1 MVAGDLEF
9 FNKVEKEREY
19 KNYVMT
25 HIADV
30 EEAFHRLIEPLKHKY
45 DKTVDDAID
54 LCGQYIPL
62 HDLSKFSKQEFDA
75 YRKHFY
81 PTDQEKKSQTK
92 EDPEFDLA
100 WELHHKNNLHHPIHW
115 VTGDEKQDMSL
126 NFIFEMLCDWS
137 SVSKHFVTEHGED
150 TSVVKW
156 YDSKAAEEKQSFS
169 DNTRKLVDFWID
181 EIFRKP
187 GIRY

>member
-1 MVAGDLEF
+1 MVNDIEF
-9 FNKVEKEREY
+9 FNKIDKEREY
-19 KNYVMT
+19 KDYVMT
-25 HIADV
+25 HIQNV

-54 LCGQYIPL
+54 LCGQYITM

-81 PTDQEKKSQTK
+81 PTDSERKVQTK

-100 WELHHKNNLHHPIHW
+100 WEHHHKNNPHHPFHW
-115 VTGDEKQDMSL
+115 VNGDTKQTMPL

-137 SVSKHFVTEHGED
+137 SVSKHFVEEHGEN

-156 YDSKAAEEKQSFS
+156 YDSKAKEEKEAFT
-169 DNTRKLVDFWID
+169 DKTREAVDFWID

-187 GIRY
+187 NVKY